1 MNAIAE
7 DFAGI
12 LHVPVAR
19 PEALVVILH
28 GVGSSAASMQPLVQ
42 ALATAAPNLAVAAPD
57 GTDRFDMGPVGR
69 QWFSVRGV
77 TEANRAGRV
86 DECIPAISA
95 LVDTI
100 HKPLGLPAERVAL
113 VGFSQGAIIAL
124 QIAATREPP
133 AAVVAF
139 AGRLATQITSDPV
152 RKPPILFSHGA
163 QDAVIPE
170 HEARHALQAFAA
182 AGFPVELRVR
192 PDQGHGIDATQVD
205 DMIAFLKANLSLT
218 QIARP

>member
-12 LHVPVAR
+12 LHVPAAR

-42 ALATAAPNLAVAAPD
+42 ALATAMPDLAIAAPD
-57 GTDRFDMGPVGR
+57 GTDCFDMGRVGR

-100 HKPLGLPAERVAL
+100 RKPLGLTAERVAF

-139 AGRLATQITSDPV
+139 AGRLATQINSDPV
-152 RKPPILFSHGA
+152 RKPPILLSHGA
-163 QDAVIPE
+163 QDEVIPE
-170 HEARHALQAFAA
+170 YEARNALQAFAS

-192 PDQGHGIDATQVD
+192 PDQGHGIDAVQID
-205 DMIAFLKANLSLT
+205 DMVTFLKANIGSS
-218 QIARP
+218 QIGRP